1 MEKTAKD
8 HIIDTL
14 DDLDDNGLKRFKDK
28 LGETAFQGL
37 KIAKGK
43 LQNAG
48 SVEAATLLISTYTK
62 THAAENTIFN
72 FYQRASGGAASGVH
86 FVDEHREALI
96 QRVVAVPSILD
107 SLLQKKMLLSEQY
120 YKILVE
126 KVPSVQMRELY
137 MVATAWGKKEKDA
150 FLEILKAQ
158 QPHLIRDLQGE

>member
-48 SVEAATLLISTYTK
+48 SVEVATLLISTYTK
-62 THAAENTIFN
+62 THAAENTI
-72 FYQRASGGAASGVH
+72 
-86 FVDEHREALI
+86 
-96 QRVVAVPSILD
+96 AV
-107 SLLQKKMLLSEQY
+107 
-120 YKILVE
+120 
-126 KVPSVQMRELY
+126 
-137 MVATAWGKKEKDA
+137 
-150 FLEILKAQ
+150 LKAIKEGHPQ
-158 QPHLIRDLQGE
+158 VVEQLLGHPQVVEQLLVSISNVKQGWESDTYCTAVSPIPGMDHTAVQRESYFQPCFI